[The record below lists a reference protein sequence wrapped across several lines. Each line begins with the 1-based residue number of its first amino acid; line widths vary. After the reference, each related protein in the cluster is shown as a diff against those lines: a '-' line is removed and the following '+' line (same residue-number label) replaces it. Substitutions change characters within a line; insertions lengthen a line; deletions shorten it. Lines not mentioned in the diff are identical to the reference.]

1 MIWLWFDLPMAAVMF
16 LFGLYFYRSE
26 GKAARFLSGY
36 NARSEE
42 ERKKYDEAEMCRCYG
57 KRMMNMANPFLGGA
71 LIDVF
76 KPGVGCVLAW
86 IAWVILF
93 GLLLLERTR
102 RER

>member
-1 MIWLWFDLPMAAVMF
+1 
-16 LFGLYFYRSE
+16 
-26 GKAARFLSGY
+26 
-36 NARSEE
+36 
-42 ERKKYDEAEMCRCYG
+42 
-57 KRMMNMANPFLGGA
+57 MANPFLGGA